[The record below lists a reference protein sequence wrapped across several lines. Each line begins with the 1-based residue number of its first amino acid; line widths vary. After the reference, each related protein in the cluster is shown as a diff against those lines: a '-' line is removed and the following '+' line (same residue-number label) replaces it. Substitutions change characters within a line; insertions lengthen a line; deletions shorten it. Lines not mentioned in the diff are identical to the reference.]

1 MTKGEK
7 EVQCINCT
15 LNRQNPTRIRYISA
29 MIEEVEFPVWGLLPK
44 QETGVTS
51 FLAKYPEYDG
61 RGITIAIF
69 DSGVDPGA
77 AGLQLTS
84 EGKVKIIER
93 FDCSG
98 SGDVDTSTVRQPN
111 EEGYITGLT
120 GRKLKIPSCWRNL
133 SNDFHIGVKNAFD
146 LYPTKLKERIESERK
161 EKLWDPEQRFA
172 IAEANRL
179 LQKFENTCGKK
190 GT

>member
-1 MTKGEK
+1 
-7 EVQCINCT
+7 
-15 LNRQNPTRIRYISA
+15 

-77 AGLQLTS
+77 AGLQVTS
-84 EGKVKIIER
+84 EGKTKIVER

-98 SGDVDTSTVRQPN
+98 SGDVDTSTICKPN
-111 EEGYITGLT
+111 EEGYITGVT
-120 GRKLKIPSCWRNL
+120 GRKLKLPTSWKSI
-133 SNDFHIGVKNAFD
+133 NDEYHVGAKNAYD

-161 EKLWDPEQRFA
+161 EKLWDPEQKMA
-172 IAEANRL
+172 IAEVNRQ
-179 LQKFENTCGKK
+179 LQKFENTVVKK
-190 GT
+190 GK